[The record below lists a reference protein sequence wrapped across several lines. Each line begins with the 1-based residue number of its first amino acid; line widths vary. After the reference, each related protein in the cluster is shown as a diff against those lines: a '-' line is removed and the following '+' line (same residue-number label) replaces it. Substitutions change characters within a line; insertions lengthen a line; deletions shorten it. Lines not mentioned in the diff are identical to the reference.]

1 MPHAAQMESPQILLQ
16 VDLLVKSEK
25 FIVLGAIPVI
35 SDALRQIGFQCKFA
49 AIDKDLNK
57 IAGRILVA

>member
-1 MPHAAQMESPQILLQ
+1 MESPQILLQ
-16 VDLLVKSEK
+16 VDWLVDSEK

-35 SDALRQIGFQCKFA
+35 SDALHQIGFECKLA
-49 AIDKDLNK
+49 TIDKDLNQ